1 MVNGDQGGGVGA
13 VDALLGERPVRIR
26 VVDGAGGM
34 GSVGLGK
41 LDLRDALE
49 TIGEAAGLVYERL
62 EHLTPTKA
70 SVEFG
75 VSFSVQ
81 GGKLTA
87 LLFDG
92 KADASLTIALEWERQ
107 ADAPVAGGR
116 GRIAADGIA

>member
-1 MVNGDQGGGVGA
+1 VNGEHAGGSGA
-13 VDALLGERPVRIR
+13 VDAVLGQRPVRIR

-41 LDLRDALE
+41 LDLREALE
-49 TIGEAAGLVYERL
+49 TIGEAAGLVYDRL

-92 KADASLTIALEWERQ
+92 KADASLTIALEWEQ
-107 ADAPVAGGR
+107 PPAPP
-116 GRIAADGIA
+116 AAQG